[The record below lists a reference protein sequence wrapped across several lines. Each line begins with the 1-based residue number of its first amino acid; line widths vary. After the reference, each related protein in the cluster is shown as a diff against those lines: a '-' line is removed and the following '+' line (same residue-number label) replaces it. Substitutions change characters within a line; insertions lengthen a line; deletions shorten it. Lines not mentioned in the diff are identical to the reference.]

1 MSIIEHHQEKL
12 DLSQTI
18 HGFSQLVGFSK
29 LSTHVFGRHH
39 GEFSLLQII
48 EWLLTTK
55 FLGRSLYR
63 AQPNPRFT
71 TRTVRNYLNDGRT
84 NWQRL
89 TCLIAQ
95 ALIKYLRPF
104 IHTHRR
110 LAFILDDTLFT
121 RDTAMKT
128 ELLARTFD
136 HDDQVYKKGFRALT
150 LAWSDGDTLVPVDYA
165 LMSSKDAKN
174 WIGGVSTNQ
183 DLRTLGGRRRAQAV
197 RKMTDVS
204 VELIKQAMANGLKAG
219 YVLYNSWFSSPRM
232 FLALK
237 RLGLDTITMVKKSS
251 KVHYLY
257 RKRHYSIPALYK
269 RLASSKYH
277 TKANYRYACVVQAEV
292 EQPDGSIESF
302 PVRLVFV
309 FNRGQSNHFLVLAT
323 TKQSLHPEE
332 IIQMYGRRWQI
343 EGYFKIAKQYLRLD
357 RSQVQSYDGLCAHIA
372 VVMMAYDILAWR
384 QRQEADVRTLGDL
397 FYIMNEAMPD
407 LALTQALAW
416 LLEELNLIQAAGT
429 AEMSSA
435 LNNIMVQFETH
446 LPQALATQ
454 LGIVA

>member
-1 MSIIEHHQEKL
+1 MVAA
-12 DLSQTI
+12 
-18 HGFSQLVGFSK
+18 G
-29 LSTHVFGRHH
+29 
-39 GEFSLLQII
+39 
-48 EWLLTTK
+48 
-55 FLGRSLYR
+55 
-63 AQPNPRFT
+63 
-71 TRTVRNYLNDGRT
+71 
-84 NWQRL
+84 
-89 TCLIAQ
+89 
-95 ALIKYLRPF
+95 LIKYLKPF

-110 LAFILDDTLFT
+110 LAFVLDDTLFT
-121 RDTAMKT
+121 RDTAKKT

-136 HDDQVYKKGFRALT
+136 HDNGVYKKGFRALT
-150 LAWSDGDTLVPVDYA
+150 LAWSDGDTLIPVNSA

-174 WIGGVSTNQ
+174 RIGGASTNQ
-183 DLRTLGGRRRAQAV
+183 DQRTLGGQRRAQAI

-204 VELIKQAMANGLKAG
+204 IELIKQALANGLTAG
-219 YVLYNSWFSSPRM
+219 YVLCDSWFSSPRM

-237 RLGLDTITMVKKSS
+237 RLGLDTIAMVKKSS
-251 KVHYLY
+251 KVHYVY

-269 RLASSKYH
+269 RLAASKYK
-277 TKANYRYACVVQAEV
+277 TKADYRYACVVQAEV

-302 PVRLVFV
+302 PVKLVFV
-309 FNRGQSNHFLVLAT
+309 SNRGQSDKFLVLAT
-323 TKQSLHPEE
+323 TKQSLRPEE
-332 IIQMYGRRWQI
+332 IIQLYGRRWQI

-357 RSQVQSYDGLCAHIA
+357 RSQVQNYDGLCAHIA
-372 VVMMAYDILAWR
+372 VSMMAYDILAWR

-429 AEMSSA
+429 IEMSSA
-435 LNNIMVQFETH
+435 LNNVLAQFETH

>member
-1 MSIIEHHQEKL
+1 MSIIEHRQEKL

-29 LSTHVFGRHH
+29 LSKHVFGRHH
-39 GEFSLLQII
+39 GRFSLLQIV
-48 EWLLTTK
+48 EWVLTSE

-63 AQPNPRFT
+63 ANPSPRFT
-71 TRTVRNYLNDGRT
+71 TRTVRNYLNDARI

-89 TCLIAQ
+89 TCMVA
-95 ALIKYLRPF
+95 AGLIKYLKPF

-110 LAFILDDTLFT
+110 LAFVLDDTLFT
-121 RDTAMKT
+121 RDTAKKT

-136 HDDQVYKKGFRALT
+136 HDNGVYKKGFRALT
-150 LAWSDGDTLVPVDYA
+150 LAWSDGDTLIPVNSA

-174 WIGGVSTNQ
+174 RIGGASTNQ
-183 DLRTLGGRRRAQAV
+183 DQRTLGGQRRAQAI

-204 VELIKQAMANGLKAG
+204 IELIKQALANGLTAG
-219 YVLYNSWFSSPRM
+219 YVLCDSWFSSPRM

-237 RLGLDTITMVKKSS
+237 RLGLDTIAMVKKSS
-251 KVHYLY
+251 KVHYVY

-269 RLASSKYH
+269 RLAASKYK
-277 TKANYRYACVVQAEV
+277 TKADYRYACVVQAEV

-302 PVRLVFV
+302 PVKLVFV
-309 FNRGQSNHFLVLAT
+309 SNRGQSDKFLVLAT
-323 TKQSLHPEE
+323 TKQSLRPEE
-332 IIQMYGRRWQI
+332 IIQLYGRRWQI

-357 RSQVQSYDGLCAHIA
+357 RSQVQNYDGLCAHIA
-372 VVMMAYDILAWR
+372 VSMMAYDILAWR

-429 AEMSSA
+429 IEMSSA
-435 LNNIMVQFETH
+435 LNNVLAQFETH